1 MRARTRCFRLL
12 PVSCATCRGIAELPR
27 VPEPTRQR
35 PHSSS
40 CVLQPSAETSVS
52 IASPSLCRSF
62 PYKVCPSRLSQFKG
76 SLHFLCDQ
84 ADGRQAQSP
93 VSNFALDAQFSLGR
107 RLTWA
112 DVHSRAR
119 LIATAPKTGTITLTN
134 SGTLA
139 FTLNGAPT
147 ITKTA
152 GPGTFSIVTGTGGG
166 TCTSGST
173 IAAGGGS
180 CTIVVQY
187 TTSSATTSTAN
198 VTVAGGVGAGGS
210 NVSSANFNA
219 N

>member
-62 PYKVCPSRLSQFKG
+62 PCKVCPSRLSQFKG

-112 DVHSRAR
+112 DVHPRAR
-119 LIATAPKTGTITLTN
+119 LIATASTSFGFLPLPESYRKSNCCGRSPSDFFLLS
-134 SGTLA
+134 SGVPLVLGILLA
-139 FTLNGAPT
+139 PRL
-147 ITKTA
+147 
-152 GPGTFSIVTGTGGG
+152 
-166 TCTSGST
+166 
-173 IAAGGGS
+173 
-180 CTIVVQY
+180 
-187 TTSSATTSTAN
+187 
-198 VTVAGGVGAGGS
+198 
-210 NVSSANFNA
+210 
-219 N
+219 